1 MALAQQV
8 RLTAAPRGGE
18 RSHDMTILLGYSV
31 CAILMVIAIYLASGG
46 PGTEAV
52 DFANMT
58 VFP

>member
-8 RLTAAPRGGE
+8 RFTTAKSDE
-18 RSHDMTILLGYSV
+18 RSHDIAILLGYSV
-31 CAILMVIAIYLASGG
+31 FAIVMVIAIYLASGG
-46 PGTEAV
+46 PGTDVA